1 MTSPGKICS
10 FVLMSYNLQ
19 HTNILKS
26 IKTEEQK
33 NKRTKR

>member
-10 FVLMSYNLQ
+10 FVLMSYDLQ

-33 NKRTKR
+33 NKKIR